1 MLALLG
7 SGAARRHGPDGAKDS
22 LNMNAIHIPRQS
34 RKPIV
39 LVIDDTPAELALVT
53 GLLKDHFQ
61 VSAVCS
67 GDDALGLL
75 SNMLVMPHV
84 ILLDLM
90 MPGMHG
96 YQVCQQLK
104 ADAATRDI
112 PVVFLTGSD
121 EEESREMGLHLG
133 AVAYLSK
140 RAPHHEWLETLARF
154 TPPN

>member
-1 MLALLG
+1 
-7 SGAARRHGPDGAKDS
+7 
-22 LNMNAIHIPRQS
+22 MNAIHSPKQG

-39 LVIDDTPAELALVT
+39 LVVDDTPAELALVT
-53 GLLKDHFQ
+53 GLLKDHYQ

-67 GDDALGLL
+67 GDDALSLL
-75 SNMLVMPHV
+75 SNMLVMPDV

-96 YQVCQQLK
+96 YQLCQKLK

-112 PVVFLTGSD
+112 PLVFLTGSD
-121 EEESREMGLHLG
+121 EEENREMALHLG

-140 RAPHHEWLETLARF
+140 RAPHHEWVETLARY
-154 TPPN
+154 TASA